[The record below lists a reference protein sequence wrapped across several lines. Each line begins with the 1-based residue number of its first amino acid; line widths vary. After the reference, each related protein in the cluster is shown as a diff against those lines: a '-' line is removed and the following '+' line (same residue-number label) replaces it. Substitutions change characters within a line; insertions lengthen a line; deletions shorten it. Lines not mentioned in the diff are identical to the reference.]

1 VSANRELVERFW
13 ADLYRRDFDAVGAYF
28 ADDGEYTDVPTPAD
42 DVARG
47 PAQIA
52 ARLRLGL
59 EPLSEIHHDIR
70 QIVADGGTVVT
81 EHVEHWHWPTGEH
94 ASLPF
99 VSIHEVRDGKLVRW
113 WDYWD
118 LGTLMGAAPAWW
130 VEHIMSESAR
140 IGLRPDE

>member
-1 VSANRELVERFW
+1 VNNRDLVDKLW
-13 ADLYRRDFDAVGAYF
+13 ADLYRRDFDAVGAAF

-59 EPLSEIHHDIR
+59 EPLSSISHDVR
-70 QIVADGGTVVT
+70 TVVADGGTVVT
-81 EHVEHWHWPTGEH
+81 EHVEHWEWPTGER

-99 VSIHEVRDGKLVRW
+99 VSVHEARAGKLVRW

-118 LGTLMGAAPAWW
+118 LATLMNSAPGWW

-140 IGLRPDE
+140 IGLRDA